1 MELTHYL
8 KNKYSPKTVIVYQKE
23 ITVYLS
29 THPNAQQY
37 SRTEITHY
45 LGQLRARYKNPK
57 TISRILASIKAYYK
71 FLFISKQRK
80 DNPSK
85 SIKLRDKY
93 NRDIQLQD
101 LFSTQ
106 ELESLLKH
114 KTERYKHL
122 VSRNQV
128 LISLL
133 IYQALKP
140 LEIEALEVQDVNLE
154 EATILIKPSPKSNG
168 RHLPLKASQILLFNN
183 YITTTRKELL
193 KNNNT
198 ETKLMV
204 GKVSRSMTGED
215 ITKHIKIHYKHIYS
229 PRKVS
234 PTTIR
239 QSVIRNLLKDKKD
252 LRIVQTFAGHKNS
265 TTTEQYK
272 QNNVEA
278 LQLALE
284 LHHPIR

>member
-45 LGQLRARYKNPK
+45 LGQLRTRYKNPK

-154 EATILIKPSPKSNG
+154 EATILIKPSPKTNG